1 VKHVSEILEALARV
15 GLQLKPEKCEFH
27 VTKVDFLGFVVTSE
41 GIRVSESKIQA
52 VLSWEQPK
60 NITQMQQFLGF
71 ANFCRRFIKDYSKIT
86 APLTDLTKKDKPY
99 IWTEKA
105 QKAFE
110 LLKEQ
115 FTSEPI
121 LIIFNPEKPIT
132 IETNASD
139 FAIGAVASQPDS
151 QNRLKPFAY
160 HSKKLTGAELNW
172 EIYNKELFAIVDAFR
187 TWRIYVIRPKYPVKI
202 FSDHK
207 NLTY

>member
-1 VKHVSEILEALARV
+1 LVYSKTLDKHVKHISEILKALARA

-27 VTKVDFLGFVVTSE
+27 VTKVDFLGFVVTLE
-41 GIRVSESKIQA
+41 GIRVSESKIQT

-105 QKAFE
+105 QKAFK
-110 LLKEQ
+110 LLKER
-115 FTSEPI
+115 FTSESI
-121 LIIFNPEKPIT
+121 LIMFNPEKPIT

-139 FAIGAVASQPDS
+139 FAIGAVASQPNS
-151 QNRLKPFAY
+151 
-160 HSKKLTGAELNW
+160 
-172 EIYNKELFAIVDAFR
+172 
-187 TWRIYVIRPKYPVKI
+187 
-202 FSDHK
+202 
-207 NLTY
+207 